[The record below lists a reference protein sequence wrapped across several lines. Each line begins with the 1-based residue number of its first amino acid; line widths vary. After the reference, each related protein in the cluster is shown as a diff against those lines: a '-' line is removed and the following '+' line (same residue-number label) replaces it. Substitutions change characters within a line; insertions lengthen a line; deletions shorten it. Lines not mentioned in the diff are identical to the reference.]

1 MPEVTLD
8 DLVGLLKYQPLFR
21 ELEADDWAPFFA
33 ILSRRTVAAGHPIVQ
48 QGDEG
53 DEAFVIVEG
62 QCRLYRANHLIQ
74 RYQAGDCFGE
84 MSLFGE
90 RRRMETIVAETPVTL
105 LCMHARDL
113 DDASKIPAP
122 LAKKLYK
129 GFAHNASSYLGANS
143 PLYQNMEVLIVQDG
157 GCAPG
162 YNPVTAFLTE
172 YLEKAGYRV
181 FVAASGFRSLVRDRT
196 EDYRCLV
203 YGKEN
208 YAQLDHIPGVM
219 FSPPLRD
226 QRGANF
232 RSERYPEFRSEA
244 LQRQA
249 AQQLQKRNVKVLIG
263 VGGNGTCAGI
273 HALSRF
279 LDDSVQVF
287 FIPVTIDSDVS
298 GTECIGEYT
307 GVEYGAEKLRCY
319 MADARTHRRL
329 YIIEM
334 MGASGGYHALH
345 SCLGAGAHLA
355 VLPNQQYDLP
365 SLVEALQDR
374 QGTVIVVAEGYK
386 AAQRKTQGHGGNA
399 AEFFRDELLAAGL
412 QTQQKIVCEPFSRD
426 IRGASPNNMDIA
438 LAQRMAGKLVELVQA
453 GQSGQMPAVQSGRA
467 FSIAFDDIDTDNSV
481 AAELAALANRL
492 T

>member
-1 MPEVTLD
+1 MSAASHGE
-8 DLVGLLKYQPLFR
+8 LVELLKDQRLFS
-21 ELEADDWAPFFA
+21 EFEGEDWATFFA
-33 ILSRRTVAAGHPIVQ
+33 ILTERTVSAGEAIVR

-53 DEAFVIVEG
+53 GTAFVVVKG
-62 QCRLYRANHLIQ
+62 QCLLYRANHLIR
-74 RYQAGDCFGE
+74 RYGAGDCFGE
-84 MSLFGE
+84 LSLFAE
-90 RRRMETIVAETPVTL
+90 RRRLETIVADTPVTL
-105 LCMHARDL
+105 LCMRAADL
-113 DDASKIPAP
+113 NDASQIPSA

-129 GFAHNASSYLGANS
+129 GIAHNASGYLGANS
-143 PLYQNMEVLIVQDG
+143 SLYQNMEVLIVQDG

-162 YNPVTAFLTE
+162 YNPVTAFLSE
-172 YLEKAGYRV
+172 YLEKAGHRV
-181 FVAASGFRSLVRDRT
+181 FVAASGFRSLVTDRA

-203 YGKEN
+203 YGKETF
-208 YAQLDHIPGVM
+208 AQLDHIPGVL

-226 QRGANF
+226 LRGANF
-232 RSERYPEFRSEA
+232 RSERYPQFRSEA
-244 LQRQA
+244 LQQQA
-249 AQQLQKRNVKVLIG
+249 AKHIKQRNVKVLIG
-263 VGGNGTCAGI
+263 VGGNGTCAGT

-279 LDDSVQVF
+279 LDDDVQVF

-355 VLPNQQYDLP
+355 VLPNHEYDLP
-365 SLVEALQDR
+365 ALVEALQDR

-386 AAQRKTQGHGGNA
+386 AAQRKAQGHGGNA
-399 AEFFRDELLAAGL
+399 AEFFRDELLANGL